1 MTSKTLSQK
10 DVVLL
15 YNESCI
21 LLSKWSSWEYQLRY
35 SVSKVAYHSMIVSQ
49 GVRIVSPS
57 ANAIYDAQLL
67 ARYTYSG
74 CYILYDNVMVLD
86 KDFWS
91 KVESVLRTGCVNI
104 NHIAWGDLVKLQMSK
119 FEPVCICNIGLNDAR
134 YIVLEKYNKLRDIIN
149 ETMKSLDNLYFGLRR
164 LGVNPDSEAPVETL
178 LSNASASAKT
188 QDFTEATA
196 EGGALGAGT

>member
-1 MTSKTLSQK
+1 MSSKSLSQK

-35 SVSKVAYHSMIVSQ
+35 SVSKVAYHSMMISQ
-49 GVRIVSPS
+49 GIRIVSPS
-57 ANAIYDAQLL
+57 AHAIYDAQLL

-74 CYILYDNVMVLD
+74 CYILYDGVMILD
-86 KDFWS
+86 KDFWG
-91 KVESVLRTGCVNI
+91 KVESALRSGHANI
-104 NHIAWGDLVKLQMSK
+104 NHAAWGDLVKLRMSK
-119 FEPVCICNIGLNDAR
+119 FEPVCLCNIGINDAR

-178 LSNASASAKT
+178 LSNAPTHTKA
-188 QDFTEATA
+188 QDFAEATA
-196 EGGALGAGT
+196 QGGTLGAGA